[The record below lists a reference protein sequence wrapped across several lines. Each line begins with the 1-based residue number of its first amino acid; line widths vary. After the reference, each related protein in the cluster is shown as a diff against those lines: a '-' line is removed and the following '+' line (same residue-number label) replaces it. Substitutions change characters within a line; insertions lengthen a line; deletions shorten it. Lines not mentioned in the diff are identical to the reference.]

1 VIASMLLVLVA
12 VAAELPDVGPLDRYR
27 VDVPDWPGAE
37 VSSATGSVL
46 LEPPPAGTPYRIEEA
61 PVVDGWFASEGMD
74 ALAAWDWHAAGL
86 TGAGVRVAVFDVQWF
101 NAELWAD
108 ELGPYETHDCQAHR
122 SCALPMDTLRP
133 RYSFEEGSH
142 GVACAQAIRDLA
154 PGVELH
160 LVRVN
165 GSTTLE
171 NAANWV
177 VENDI
182 DLVSMSMSF
191 FNNSFYDGSG
201 LVAEQAGRI
210 RAGGSLLVGSV
221 GNYAEEHWDGA
232 WVDDDHDGDM
242 DFPWGSSYLPV
253 YLPSGTT
260 SVVLTWD
267 QFFGCGDTDFDAYVY
282 DQDGVVVGRSE
293 RRQDPAADG
302 CSPVERV
309 SAHAADRG
317 WHYLRVVRYAGDG
330 AAHLSVFAREASVYQ
345 PTPGGIAD
353 PSASPATFS
362 VGAVRAVGYA
372 ENPAEDFSSFGPT
385 HGDVPKPD
393 ISGPDGLSSS
403 VYGMQGFYGTSA
415 SAPAV
420 TAALALLL
428 ERDPTLTPVEASEL
442 LQANAIDRAA
452 TWESGVDRHLGV
464 GKARLPDPDAEPGC
478 RGFARALLL
487 MPLLGLRRRRGP
499 FPRASRLSGDAPPTP
514 TGHP

>member
-1 VIASMLLVLVA
+1 MVILYALA
-12 VAAELPDVGPLDRYR
+12 AFAAELPDVGPLDRYR
-27 VDVPDWPGAE
+27 VDVPGWPGAE
-37 VSSATGSVL
+37 ATSETGSVL
-46 LEPPPAGTPYRIEEA
+46 LEPPPPGTRWRVEEP
-61 PVVDGWFASEGMD
+61 PVVDDWVATEGMD
-74 ALAAWDWHAAGL
+74 ALATWDWHAAGL
-86 TGAGVRVAVFDVQWF
+86 TGAGVKVAVFDVQWF

-108 ELGPYETHDCQAHR
+108 ELGDYETHDCQAHR

-171 NAANWV
+171 NAARWV
-177 VENDI
+177 EENDI

-210 RAGGSLLVGSV
+210 REGGSLLVGSV

-232 WVDDDHDGDM
+232 WVDLDHDGDM

-253 YLPSGTT
+253 YLPSGDT
-260 SVVLTWD
+260 SVVLSWD

-293 RRQDPAADG
+293 SRQDPTADS
-302 CSPVERV
+302 CSPIERV
-309 SAHAADRG
+309 VAHAQAKG

-330 AAHLSVFAREASVYQ
+330 AAHLSIFAREATAYQ

-372 ENPAEDFSSFGPT
+372 ENPAESFSSFGPT
-385 HGDVPKPD
+385 HGGYPKPD
-393 ISGPDGLSSS
+393 IAGPDGLSSS
-403 VYGMQGFYGTSA
+403 IYGMQGFYGTSA

-420 TAALALLL
+420 TAALALIL
-428 ERDPTLTPVEASEL
+428 ERYPELSSVEASEL

-452 TWESGVDRHLGV
+452 TWESGEDRHLGV
-464 GKARLPDPDAEPGC
+464 GKARLFDPLEERGC
-478 RGFARALLL
+478 GGLAHALLL
-487 MPLLGLRRRRGP
+487 APLLGLGRRRGP
-499 FPRASRLSGDAPPTP
+499 PPAPI
-514 TGHP
+514 G